1 MTLHQAVENSPT
13 LGRLAE
19 LIGESSARLKSIES
33 LIPETLRPLVAAG
46 PINGESWCLLVAS
59 NAAAAKM
66 RQLIPLIQS
75 SLTGKGYKITSI
87 RLKILLCKK

>member
-1 MTLHQAVENSPT
+1 MTVHQAVESSPS
-13 LGRLAE
+13 LGLLAE
-19 LIGESSARLKSIES
+19 LVRESSARLKAIES

-46 PINGESWCLLVAS
+46 PINGESWCLLVAG

-66 RQLIPLIQS
+66 RQLTPLIQS
-75 SLTGKGYKITSI
+75 GLISKGYKITSI